1 MINLFLKKLKNLVF
15 YIKIYWIKI
24 YRIFFLLSLNRLRC
38 NDESIIISL
47 TTHPSRIK
55 SSWIAIISLFNQKV
69 TNYQLILVLSKEE
82 FQNKKIP
89 WTINFLEKKGLKILW
104 INKNY
109 KSYNKLL
116 PVRSKFPNSKIITF
130 DDDVYYEDWRLKLLL
145 EKSKTFPNAIIGF
158 RGAEIKITKAKKVDP
173 YLNWPKANANTLS
186 KKLFLTGVGGILYP
200 PNKKF
205 DLLIQNY
212 SLAREL
218 APSTDD
224 VFFWGVSHYLNIEKI
239 LLGFNE
245 LDDVRELFNSPS
257 LFNINNCLKFSN
269 NDYSIKKVIDF
280 FNIMF

>member
-24 YRIFFLLSLNRLRC
+24 YRIFLLLSLNPLRC
-38 NDESIIISL
+38 NDESIIVSL

-69 TNYQLILVLSKEE
+69 TNYKLILVLSKEE

-130 DDDVYYEDWRLKLLL
+130 DDDVYYENWRIKLLL
-145 EKSKTFPNAIIGF
+145 DKSKTFPNAIIGF
-158 RGAEIKITKAKKVDP
+158 RGAEIKTKKNDEIYP
-173 YLNWPKANANTLS
+173 YLKWGFANAKTS
-186 KKLFLTGVGGILYP
+186 KKKLFLTGVGGVLYP
-200 PNKKF
+200 PNKNF

-212 SLAREL
+212 PLAKEL
-218 APSTDD
+218 APTTDD
-224 VFFWGVSHYLNIEKI
+224 VFFWGVSQYLNIEKI
-239 LLGFNE
+239 LLGYNK

-257 LFNINNCLKFSN
+257 LFNKNNCLKFNN

-280 FNIMF
+280 FEILI